1 MTRMR
6 NSLIDVDPVTQFEY
20 GDTVRST
27 NARPLQ
33 TPVQSPENSGL
44 LDLLTQLGVSGMSRE
59 DMVRMERSG
68 MDPMNPSDVKRY
80 DEAMSSLSGRIGNL
94 GDRVMNVPDRLM
106 ETGRKGKKAI
116 TSLFDMFGGK

>member
-33 TPVQSPENSGL
+33 TPVQSQENSGL

-106 ETGRKGKKAI
+106 ESGRKGREAI

>member
-33 TPVQSPENSGL
+33 TPVQSQENSGL

-106 ETGRKGKKAI
+106 ESGRKGKKAI

>member
-33 TPVQSPENSGL
+33 TPVQSRENSGL

-106 ETGRKGKKAI
+106 ESGRKGREAI

>member
-6 NSLIDVDPVTQFEY
+6 NSLIDVDPGTQFEY

-33 TPVQSPENSGL
+33 TPVQSQENSGL

-106 ETGRKGKKAI
+106 ESGRKGREAI

>member
-1 MTRMR
+1 MR

-33 TPVQSPENSGL
+33 TPVQSQENSGL

-106 ETGRKGKKAI
+106 ESGRKGREAI

>member
-33 TPVQSPENSGL
+33 TPVQSAENSGL

-106 ETGRKGKKAI
+106 ESGRKGKKAI

>member
-94 GDRVMNVPDRLM
+94 GDRVMNVPDRFM
-106 ETGRKGKKAI
+106 ESGRKGKKAI
-116 TSLFDMFGGK
+116 TSLFDLFGGK